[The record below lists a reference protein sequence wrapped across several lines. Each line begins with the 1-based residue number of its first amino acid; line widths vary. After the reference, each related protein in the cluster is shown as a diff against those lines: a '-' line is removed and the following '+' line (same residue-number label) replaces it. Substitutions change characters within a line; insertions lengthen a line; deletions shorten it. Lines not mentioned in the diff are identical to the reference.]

1 MMAPMNPGLGLPRS
15 GCTLAAAKRIDAAAR
30 RHELPCGEGTMV
42 WRRWGEGEP
51 VVLLHGGSGSWNH
64 WVRNIAAL
72 VAAGRQVWIPDLPG
86 SGQSA
91 RPPSGVDAAALPVPI
106 ASAQRELLG
115 DAPVDMV
122 GFSFGSMVA
131 TFIAAQWPRRV
142 RRLVLSGA
150 PALGI
155 NLGWK
160 PSLKPWVHLPPGP
173 ELDHTQRFNLA
184 ALMLAQPESID
195 DLALALHA
203 ANLPRDRMRSRRISR
218 TDIVRRT
225 LPDVR
230 CPVFGIWGEED
241 VLYRGLQDRIEPELA
256 RAPGFR
262 WLRLIPGAG
271 HWVQFER
278 PQAYDEALA
287 EALAG

>member
-1 MMAPMNPGLGLPRS
+1 MSATSSLPSTVRS
-15 GCTLAAAKRIDAAAR
+15 LADVAAIDAAAR
-30 RHELPCGEGTMV
+30 RFELPCGDGPMV
-42 WRRWGEGEP
+42 WRCWGEGLP
-51 VVLLHGGSGSWNH
+51 IVLLHGGSGSWNH

-86 SGQSA
+86 SGESA
-91 RPPSGVDAAALPVPI
+91 PPLTGGDADALPEPMEAALQV
-106 ASAQRELLG
+106 LLG
-115 DAPVDMV
+115 DAPVDLV

-131 TFIAAQWPRRV
+131 TFVAAQWPQRV

-155 NLGWK
+155 NPGWK
-160 PSLKPWVHLPPGP
+160 PALKPWQHLESGP
-173 ELDHTQRFNLA
+173 ELVRIHRANLG

-203 ANLPRDRMRSRRISR
+203 ENLPRDRMRLRRISR
-218 TDIVRRT
+218 TDILRRT

-241 VLYRGLQDRIEPELA
+241 VLYRGLQDRLA
-256 RAPGFR
+256 PALAGALGFR
-262 WLRLIPGAG
+262 WLRLIPQAG

-278 PQAYDEALA
+278 AHAYDRALDEALA
-287 EALAG
+287 G